1 MPETISSAQMYEII
15 VTICDTIEEQ
25 QKYLSDLDGEIG
37 DGDHGVNMAKC
48 FREVRKKVDAVADK
62 DCGVILKTIGMHVM
76 NSVGGAMGALYGT
89 MFLKLA
95 AECVGKTEV
104 TLDDLARMFAA
115 AEAGIRT
122 IGKAQVGDKTM
133 LDTIA
138 PAVASLQ
145 ESVTEKRPLSEALSN
160 FEKAAKEGMESTRDL
175 IAKMGRASRLGER
188 TKGHLDAGAASCYF
202 ILRSFSQRGLNEI

>member
-1 MPETISSAQMYEII
+1 MSETISSTQMHKII

-25 QKYLSDLDGEIG
+25 QQYLSDLDGELG

-62 DCGVILKTIGMHVM
+62 DCGVILKTVGMYVM

-95 AECVGKTEV
+95 SESVGKTEV
-104 TLDDLARMFAA
+104 TLEDLARMFTA
-115 AEAGIRT
+115 AETGIRT
-122 IGKAQVGDKTM
+122 IGKANVGDKTL
-133 LDTIA
+133 LDTVA

-145 ESVTEKRPLSEALSN
+145 KAAADKVPLAEALDN
-160 FEKAAKEGMESTRDL
+160 FDKAAKEGMESTVPL

-188 TKGHLDAGAASCYF
+188 TIGHLDAGATSCYF
-202 ILRSFSQRGLNEI
+202 ILHSFAQGYKTN

>member
-1 MPETISSAQMYEII
+1 MSETISSSQMHKII
-15 VTICDTIEEQ
+15 VTICNTIDEQ
-25 QKYLSDLDGEIG
+25 QQYLSNLDGELG

-62 DCGVILKTIGMHVM
+62 DCGVILKTVGMYVM

-104 TLDDLARMFAA
+104 ALDDLACMFTA
-115 AEAGIRT
+115 AESGIRT
-122 IGKAQVGDKTM
+122 IGKADVGDKTL

-145 ESVTEKRPLSEALSN
+145 KSAAEKKLLTEALSD
-160 FEKAAKEGMESTRDL
+160 FEKAAKDGMESTIPL

-188 TKGHLDAGAASCYF
+188 TIGHLDAGAVSCYF
-202 ILRSFSQRGLNEI
+202 ILRSFAQGDQN

>member
-1 MPETISSAQMYEII
+1 MPESISSAQMYKII
-15 VTICDTIEEQ
+15 VTICDTVEEQ
-25 QKYLSDLDGEIG
+25 QQYLSDLDGELG

-48 FREVRKKVDAVADK
+48 FRDVRKKVDAVADK
-62 DCGVILKTIGMHVM
+62 DCGVILKTVGMHVM

-95 AECVGKTEV
+95 SECVGKTEV
-104 TLDDLARMFAA
+104 TLDDLARMFTT
-115 AEAGIRT
+115 AENGIRT
-122 IGKAQVGDKTM
+122 IGKANVGDKTL

-145 ESVTEKRPLSEALSN
+145 KSAAEKKSLAEGLDY
-160 FEKAAKEGMESTRDL
+160 FEKAAREGMESTRPL

-188 TKGHLDAGAASCYF
+188 TIGHLDAGATSCYF
-202 ILRSFSQRGLNEI
+202 ILRSFAQGYKAT

>member
-1 MPETISSAQMYEII
+1 MPETISSVQMHKI
-15 VTICDTIEEQ
+15 VVSICDTVEEQ
-25 QKYLSDLDGEIG
+25 QQYLSDLDGELG

-48 FREVRKKVDAVADK
+48 FRDVRKKVDAVADK
-62 DCGVILKTIGMHVM
+62 DCGVILKTVGMHVM

-95 AECVGKTEV
+95 AECAGKPEV
-104 TLDDLARMFAA
+104 TLDDLTRMFTA

-122 IGKAQVGDKTM
+122 IGKANVGDKTL

-145 ESVTEKRPLSEALSN
+145 KSAAEKKPLTEALSD
-160 FEKAAKEGMESTRDL
+160 FEKAAKEGMESTRPL

-188 TKGHLDAGAASCYF
+188 TIGHLDAGAASCYF
-202 ILRSFSQRGLNEI
+202 ILRSFAQGIKVN

>member
-1 MPETISSAQMYEII
+1 MTKSISSAQMHKII
-15 VTICDTIEEQ
+15 VIVCDTIEEQ
-25 QKYLSDLDGEIG
+25 QQYLSDLDGELG
-37 DGDHGVNMAKC
+37 DGDHGVNMSKC
-48 FREVRKKVDAVADK
+48 FREVRNKVDGVADK
-62 DCGVILKTIGMHVM
+62 DCGVILKTVGMHVM

-95 AECVGKTEV
+95 SECVGKTEV
-104 TLDDLARMFAA
+104 TLEDLTRMFLA

-122 IGKAQVGDKTM
+122 IGKANVGDKTL

-145 ESVTEKRPLSEALSN
+145 KSVIAKKSLDDAMSD
-160 FEKAAKEGMESTRDL
+160 FETAAKEGMESTRPL

-188 TKGHLDAGAASCYF
+188 TIGHLDAGSVSCYF
-202 ILRSFSQRGLNEI
+202 ILRSFAKGFK